1 MKRFLTVMTLATICG
16 FSSNGFTAVQ
26 AGPGPDSGVQLP
38 EIPAAVPVTL
48 DAQKTAFL
56 VLDLVDAICTPRPGC
71 VASVPG
77 VAGLLA
83 KARAA
88 NVFVVYSTG
97 RNPAAILAPVAPLGD
112 EPIVRSSADKFFQTD
127 LEQILTGSGVDT
139 LVLVGVA
146 ANGAPMYTAFG
157 ANSRGYTVVV
167 AEDGISSG
175 NDFDVWLARYQ
186 LLNEPGYAN
195 PTNAPLQPNAVTL
208 SRTDLIT
215 FR

>member
-1 MKRFLTVMTLATICG
+1 MKRFLTVIALATISVFA
-16 FSSNGFTAVQ
+16 FSGLAAVQ
-26 AGPGPDSGVQLP
+26 AGPGPDSAIQLP
-38 EIPAAVPVTL
+38 DIPAAVPVTL

-77 VAGLLA
+77 IANLLA

-88 NVFVVYSTG
+88 NVLVVYSTG

-112 EPIVRSSADKFFQTD
+112 EPVVRSSADKFFQTD
-127 LEQILTGSGVDT
+127 LEQILANSGVDT

-157 ANSRGYTVVV
+157 ANARGYTAVV

-175 NDFDVWLARYQ
+175 NDFDVWVARYQ
-186 LLNEPGYAN
+186 LLNEPGFAN
-195 PTNAPLQPNAVTL
+195 PTNTPLQPNAVTL